1 MSNQKKISSNF
12 SLLILL
18 FTHLQNFFIQ
28 IKIKEFKMAANAR
41 PKIVSEKPVEDQTKS

>member
-1 MSNQKKISSNF
+1 LAPLLSSY
-12 SLLILL
+12 SLNYL
-18 FTHLQNFFIQ
+18 Q